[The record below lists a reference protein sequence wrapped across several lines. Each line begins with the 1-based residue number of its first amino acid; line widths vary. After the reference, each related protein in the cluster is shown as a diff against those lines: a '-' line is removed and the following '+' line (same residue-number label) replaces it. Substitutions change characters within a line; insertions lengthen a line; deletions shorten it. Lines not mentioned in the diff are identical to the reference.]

1 MKAYFD
7 DAGNLVIEAENQ
19 VERVALHLWTYTH
32 AEDETTIRDLL
43 DSRILG
49 LRTPYSDGQLLRAA
63 NRNSNANCN
72 AVSVTKSES
81 E

>member
-7 DAGNLVIEAENQ
+7 GDGNLVIEPKNSTDSA
-19 VERVALHLWTYTH
+19 ALMMWREINESGDRSIYEFFCGEKFSLKVV
-32 AEDETTIRDLL
+32 
-43 DSRILG
+43 
-49 LRTPYSDGQLLRAA
+49 DG
-63 NRNSNANCN
+63 NANCN

>member
-7 DAGNLVIEAENQ
+7 DAGNLVIEPKNNTDLA
-19 VERVALHLWTYTH
+19 ALMMWREINESGDRSIYEFFCGEKFSLKVV
-32 AEDETTIRDLL
+32 
-43 DSRILG
+43 
-49 LRTPYSDGQLLRAA
+49 DG
-63 NRNSNANCN
+63 NANCN

>member
-19 VERVALHLWTYTH
+19 AEKAALMMWREINDSNVTTTNEFFCDERFSLKVV
-32 AEDETTIRDLL
+32 
-43 DSRILG
+43 
-49 LRTPYSDGQLLRAA
+49 DG
-63 NRNSNANCN
+63 NANCN

>member
-19 VERVALHLWTYTH
+19 TEKAALMMWCEINESSERSIYEFFCGEKFSLKVA
-32 AEDETTIRDLL
+32 
-43 DSRILG
+43 
-49 LRTPYSDGQLLRAA
+49 DG
-63 NRNSNANCN
+63 NANCN

>member
-7 DAGNLVIEAENQ
+7 DAGNLVIEAENHA
-19 VERVALHLWTYTH
+19 ERVALHLWTYTH
-32 AEDETTIRDLL
+32 AENEETIRELL
-43 DSRILG
+43 NSKILG
-49 LRTPYSDGQLLRAA
+49 LRTPFGSGHLLRAA
-63 NRNSNANCN
+63 DGNANCN